1 MDKSDHIHKSHNKS
15 LLLYHF
21 VCPIKYR
28 RKVLTDSVSLTLK
41 EVCLDISER
50 YEIHF
55 LEIGSD
61 SDHVHFLVQ
70 SVPVISPRQI
80 VNTIK
85 SLTAR
90 QIFRIHPEVRKLLWG
105 GSFWK
110 SGYYVNTVGQY
121 ANEEVIRKYVQG
133 QGKKYE
139 KMHSAQLKL
148 FRYLDACVEAVHL
161 YKD

>member
-1 MDKSDHIHKSHNKS
+1 MSDHIHKSHNKS

-41 EVCLDISER
+41 EVCLAISER

-55 LEIGSD
+55 LEIGCD

-90 QIFRIHPEVRKLLWG
+90 EIFRIHPEVRKLLWG
-105 GSFWK
+105 GSFWT

-148 FRYLDACVEAVHL
+148 F
-161 YKD
+161 